1 MEFGDDDTDVDVIG
15 LDLRSL
21 LSGLIG
27 IALGDD
33 SAQMVENFFSLA
45 CRVVKGASARQNW
58 RSVFVESHASC
69 MIANEG
75 IFCWFRHRALT
86 TSQFIEENPESP
98 SVPILC
104 EGGHSWQG
112 ALTTRCDRAC
122 LSRWTLRLAHVGVY
136 KCVACPGG
144 SYHYFSSCWCSGR

>member
-45 CRVVKGASARQNW
+45 CRVVKGASARQN
-58 RSVFVESHASC
+58 
-69 MIANEG
+69 
-75 IFCWFRHRALT
+75 
-86 TSQFIEENPESP
+86 
-98 SVPILC
+98 
-104 EGGHSWQG
+104 
-112 ALTTRCDRAC
+112 
-122 LSRWTLRLAHVGVY
+122 
-136 KCVACPGG
+136 
-144 SYHYFSSCWCSGR
+144 